1 MSEIITFYSYKG
13 GVGRTM
19 ALANV
24 SVMLSKWGHKVL
36 VVDWDLEA
44 PGLEHFYKDYIDRKL
59 VERVPGVIDLLQFD
73 SGIIWQN
80 GIIPINIPQ
89 SDVPIHLISSGRRNE
104 DYFKKVRSFD
114 VDLFYDNDG
123 GEEIEKLRNQWLAN
137 YDYVLIDSRTGITEI
152 GGICTIQLP
161 DIVVM
166 LFTATD
172 QGFEGVLDIISRA
185 RASQQKLQYDRQ
197 KLIFL
202 PIPSKFD
209 SSTEFELSQNWLKK
223 FADNLEDT
231 YADWLPSSID
241 RIEFLKITKIP
252 YIPYFSFGEKLSV
265 IEQGVKDPSG
275 LGYAYENLAAVIAS
289 HLNNVEMLFTI
300 REQFI
305 ARVNNNPLLEKEI
318 TDGIS
323 NNLYWQINK
332 LKNKL
337 NINSEDVKFEMSK
350 QVILD
355 AIKNSIYPLLFLISK
370 QLNKIDGMFR
380 EKKESV
386 EFIFSSGIS
395 PRSISFRDMN
405 SFLQDALFNSYQIGK
420 INYNYSL
427 IKLRKYYK
435 KDINISI
442 SISITFFQLIFEI
455 SSEDGKLGIDKLYHE
470 VFSNYESET
479 IANSLS
485 ATILEKIGLV
495 LNE

>member
-1 MSEIITFYSYKG
+1 MSYLK
-13 GVGRTM
+13 
-19 ALANV
+19 
-24 SVMLSKWGHKVL
+24 
-36 VVDWDLEA
+36 
-44 PGLEHFYKDYIDRKL
+44 
-59 VERVPGVIDLLQFD
+59 
-73 SGIIWQN
+73 
-80 GIIPINIPQ
+80 
-89 SDVPIHLISSGRRNE
+89 
-104 DYFKKVRSFD
+104 
-114 VDLFYDNDG
+114 
-123 GEEIEKLRNQWLAN
+123 
-137 YDYVLIDSRTGITEI
+137 I
-152 GGICTIQLP
+152 G
-161 DIVVM
+161 
-166 LFTATD
+166 
-172 QGFEGVLDIISRA
+172 
-185 RASQQKLQYDRQ
+185 
-197 KLIFL
+197 
-202 PIPSKFD
+202 
-209 SSTEFELSQNWLKK
+209 
-223 FADNLEDT
+223 LEDT

-355 AIKNSIYPLLFLISK
+355 SIKNSIYPLLFLISK
-370 QLNKIDGMFR
+370 QMNNIDGMFR